1 MGYRPAYYLDAMIS
15 QPASVRFANG
25 NLQIPGPVD
34 SPVVLPRQ
42 NGPDLQETVPL
53 LIAVP

>member
-25 NLQIPGPVD
+25 NLQIPGPVG
-34 SPVVLPRQ
+34 SPVVLPGRM
-42 NGPDLQETVPL
+42 V
-53 LIAVP
+53 LIYKKLCPC